1 MTAAWTT
8 VESRVVPSGRSIDR
22 LGGIGWGGLAILA
35 GAVLAAAYL
44 VSAPLVMLLAAS
56 LRGPAE
62 FLPFEPG
69 SGWTI
74 ANYRSLIADA
84 DLVPMLSDT
93 LAFTIGS
100 VAIGFALAFAL
111 AWLVERT
118 DLPGRR
124 FWFTLI
130 LFPLLVPT
138 VMLAIAWIHLFGPNA
153 GWVNRFFAAHGLGAL
168 QLNIFTFTG
177 LVLCQA
183 VVSVP
188 FLFLL
193 LSAVLRT
200 MNPAFEEAAAASGAS
215 PLRTFRLVTLPI
227 LRPGTLAPL
236 ILVTLI
242 TLEQFELPLIIG
254 MPAKITVFS
263 TRIFYE
269 LNPASGLPNYGIAA
283 ATAVPFLLLGFL
295 LLAAYNLTIR
305 RAERF
310 VTVSGRGYR
319 IGRIGLGRWRWPA
332 LSFVVA
338 FVLVASVLPSAVLVW
353 TSLFKFLP
361 FSLDSLPQASL
372 DGYRRLL
379 ANPRFLAAAKN
390 TFIVAGGSALIVTA
404 IGAALA
410 WILVRTR
417 FAGRWLIDVLSFASI
432 GIPSVIAGLG
442 TMLLYLNLPLGIYGT
457 VWVLVL
463 AYSYRLAVTSRLS
476 RASLMQIHKELEEA
490 AYAAGAAWT
499 ATIRRVVLPIS
510 APSLV
515 ASFVL
520 LFIIGFREFTLGL
533 VLLSG
538 DNEVLSVFLYRFF
551 ENGETDMAGALATLI
566 ILLVVPVIFLART
579 FFVPAEDRA

>member
-1 MTAAWTT
+1 
-8 VESRVVPSGRSIDR
+8 
-22 LGGIGWGGLAILA
+22 
-35 GAVLAAAYL
+35 
-44 VSAPLVMLLAAS
+44 
-56 LRGPAE
+56 
-62 FLPFEPG
+62 
-69 SGWTI
+69 
-74 ANYRSLIADA
+74 
-84 DLVPMLSDT
+84 MLSDT
-93 LAFTIGS
+93 LAFTLGS
-100 VAIGFALAFAL
+100 VAVGFAVAFTL

-118 DLPGRR
+118 DLPGRG

-138 VMLAIAWIHLFGPNA
+138 VMLAIAWIYLFGPNA

-177 LVLCQA
+177 LILCQA
-183 VVSVP
+183 VASVP

-200 MNPAFEEAAAASGAS
+200 MNPALEEAAAASGAS
-215 PLRTFRLVTLPI
+215 PFKTFWRVTLPI

-236 ILVTLI
+236 ILITLI

-269 LNPASGLPNYGIAA
+269 LNPASGLPNYGVAA

-295 LLAAYNLTIR
+295 LLASYNWTIR

-310 VTVSGRGYR
+310 VTISGRGYR
-319 IGRIGLGRWRWPA
+319 VRRIMLGRWRWPA
-332 LSFVVA
+332 LAFVLG

-361 FSLDSLPQASL
+361 FSLDSLSQASL
-372 DGYRRLL
+372 DGYRRLFE
-379 ANPRFLAAAKN
+379 NPRFFVAVKN
-390 TFIVAGGSALIVTA
+390 TFIVAVGSAFIATA

-417 FAGRWLIDVLSFASI
+417 LTGRWIVDVLSFVSI

-442 TMLLYLNLPLGIYGT
+442 TMLFYLNLPLGLYGT
-457 VWVLVL
+457 VWILVL

-490 AYAAGAAWT
+490 AYASGAAWT
-499 ATIRRVVLPIS
+499 ATIRRVVLPIL
-510 APSLV
+510 APSLA
-515 ASFVL
+515 ASFIL
-520 LFIIGFREFTLGL
+520 LFIVGFREFTLAL

-538 DNEVLSVFLYRFF
+538 ENEVLSVFLYRFF
-551 ENGETDMAGALATLI
+551 ENGETDMAGALATLV
-566 ILLVVPVIFLART
+566 ILFVVPVIFLARKV
-579 FFVPAEDRA
+579 FVPTEKFA